1 MQGRNQASNRKIGLL
16 LSTLLEKIKE
26 GQETILK
33 MEPNSKKEI
42 SFRKSEKRIILFK
55 DMICVPNN
63 ENLKK
68 EILPKIHTTPY
79 SLHPGTTKM
88 YRDLKKHYW
97 WPEMKKDIVKFMAQ
111 CFTCQ

>member
-63 ENLKK
+63 EDLKK

-79 SLHPGTTKM
+79 SLHPGRTKM
-88 YRDLKKHYW
+88 YRDLKKQFLVAR
-97 WPEMKKDIVKFMAQ
+97 MKKDI
-111 CFTCQ
+111 